1 MSSAINEV
9 EEKALK
15 IAMGNCSLKGMAV
28 DCEKPIRILTDSGHI
43 INFHGP
49 KQVHQILNNYPPG
62 IYGVFRRPNLSSPL
76 PVSEPLDAGKSYFLL
91 PLSQS
96 TNDGESPLPVP
107 PPSKDVGSE
116 SGLEVLP
123 AGGNGVWR
131 VKLVIDTKQLGE
143 ILAEEGNTE
152 ALIERMRAAAA
163 TAAVQSPRRGKIGGW
178 KPMWGNWF
186 KFFPIDVGNS
196 NKAQM
201 KTL

>member
-1 MSSAINEV
+1 
-9 EEKALK
+9 
-15 IAMGNCSLKGMAV
+15 MGNCSLKGMTV
-28 DCEKPIRILTDSGHI
+28 DCEKPIRILTDSGNI

-62 IYGVFRRPNLSSPL
+62 VYGVFRRPNLSSPL
-76 PVSEPLDAGKSYFLL
+76 PISEPLDAGKSYFLL
-91 PLSQS
+91 PLSRPADKVQAD
-96 TNDGESPLPVP
+96 DGEP
-107 PPSKDVGSE
+107 PPPPKNLGSG

-163 TAAVQSPRRGKIGGW
+163 ESPQRGKIGGW
-178 KPMWGNWF
+178 KATWGNLL
-186 KFFPIDVGNS
+186 KFFPIDVGNN
-196 NKAQM
+196 NKAQI
-201 KTL
+201 KDFDAGNGCLYPI